1 MQSDLL
7 KTIELAA
14 SQEPLLIKHIS
25 KVYVEYRRIL
35 VHVFR
40 EKKKCLLYKTNFKDI
55 DELENKDYEVASINL
70 IRYSNENSIETIH
83 EGIEDVSLH
92 TINNYH
98 ISEKDQEIRSIGVYL
113 GFSADVNDLREVHYS
128 ENDAKVTNLNKG
140 LKLLHRFRMN
150 IMFTEQLTEEIL
162 VNQFN
167 ESFIKMILKLML
179 RDSLILF
186 FDETWELEDFYLTQ
200 TALAELEEYLIS
212 LLEVNAFL

>member
-162 VNQFN
+162 INQFN

-179 RDSLILF
+179 RNPLILF

>member
-113 GFSADVNDLREVHYS
+113 GFNADVNDLRGIHYS
-128 ENDAKVTNLNKG
+128 EDDAKVTNLNKG

-179 RDSLILF
+179 RNPLILF